1 MHKSIFFLFL
11 GASIISFHFFI
22 QNVSF
27 PNTYINSIPV
37 GLSSKQKIREI
48 LHQEKKKSVELVVK
62 DRHYSLPLNRLGL
75 TVNTTETLRRIFSRN
90 TQSFPHNYI
99 AFFRSFFTKQT
110 YLPAIEFSNDFYQL
124 TQQMVFD
131 FTTKEDEIYF
141 DERKKVLAMTSNQQ
155 KYRMDIP
162 LFQISLI
169 KKFGDKKL
177 SIQPQL
183 IKITNNQQSEQHITS
198 LNNKLAMLYKAPVT
212 LSIQDINEEHE
223 ITLTSNDLK
232 DVLGASYNPI
242 TKDIKITIQ
251 ENNLQQI
258 IHAKNLSLRNTDTT
272 ININHIKNSLEK
284 IFHDRSLGIPSD
296 TILVST
302 TLKPNTNGTIADKY
316 IEIDIS
322 QQRMYLWEKGSLLA
336 DYLVST
342 GLYYPTP
349 TGKFKILNKAKNA
362 FSDIY
367 NVWMPYWMAI
377 YYDPKIKAYIG
388 IHELPYWYS
397 GGRMQRRPREFLGTP
412 RTGGCISLDV
422 GIAQKVQEWADIGM
436 PVYIFN

>member
-1 MHKSIFFLFL
+1 MYKSIFLLFLF
-11 GASIISFHFFI
+11 ASIIAFHFLI

-27 PNTYINSIPV
+27 PNTYINSLSV

-48 LHQEKKKSVELVVK
+48 LDQQKERSVELIVK

-75 TVNTTETLRRIFSRN
+75 TVNTTETLRRIFTRN
-90 TQSFPHNYI
+90 TQPFPHNYL
-99 AFFRSFFTKQT
+99 AFFKSFFTRQT
-110 YLPAIEFSNDFYQL
+110 YLPAIEFSSNFHQL

-131 FTTKEDEIYF
+131 FTTKQDEIYF
-141 DERKKVLAMTSNQQ
+141 DNEKKVLAMISNQE
-155 KYRMDIP
+155 KYRINIP

-169 KKFGDKKL
+169 KTFGDKKL
-177 SIQPQL
+177 LIQPQL
-183 IKITNNQQSEQHITS
+183 IKITRDLKSEQHITS
-198 LNNKLAMLYKAPVT
+198 LNSKLEMLYKTPVT
-212 LSIQDINEEHE
+212 LSIQDINEKYDMT
-223 ITLTSNDLK
+223 ISSNDLK
-232 DVLGASYNPI
+232 EILEASYNPT
-242 TKDIKITIQ
+242 TKDIEISIQ
-251 ENNLQQI
+251 EKNLQQVI
-258 IHAKNLSLRNTDTT
+258 DVKNLSFKSTDKT
-272 ININHIKNSLEK
+272 INITQIKNYLEK
-284 IFHDRSLGIPSD
+284 IFHDRLIGIPSN
-296 TILVST
+296 TILVAT

-316 IEIDIS
+316 IEIDLS
-322 QQRMYLWEKGSLLA
+322 SQRMYLWEKGNVIA
-336 DYLVST
+336 NYVVST

-349 TGKFKILNKAKNA
+349 TGKFQILNKAKNA

-397 GGRMQRRPREFLGTP
+397 GGRIQRRPREFLGTP